1 MRQSY
6 SRMAQAER
14 ALGINRA
21 LQRSLRQQ
29 LEVINAALEEVERE
43 WLAAASAT
51 ETMLRGAEEEG
62 HSREEREDDTTYLS
76 QLQEMVQRHKPM
88 QDESWT
94 KHEEQRLLVSVD
106 AHQGHHWESVASIV
120 GRPSLQCLLHYQ
132 RALNCALL
140 RSNWTAEEDA
150 NLIAA
155 REELG
160 NGDWQAIASRV
171 TGRTRTQCRERW
183 VKSLAPATIKGKWT
197 ADEEQRLALA
207 VKAYGTDWRRL
218 APHVPSR
225 TDAQC
230 REKWVNVLSPQL
242 RKADWTPDEDSM
254 LKEAVA
260 RLGVGNWAAVARSLP
275 TKRTDSQCYRRWKNV
290 LADVDE
296 THAASSARAVRHGA
310 LPRVNA
316 ATAKL
321 DATDFFLTLVE

>member
-1 MRQSY
+1 M
-6 SRMAQAER
+6 AER
-14 ALGINRA
+14 ALAANRA
-21 LQRSLRQQ
+21 LQSSLRQQ
-29 LEVINAALEEVERE
+29 LELINGALEEVERE
-43 WLAAASAT
+43 WRAAASAT
-51 ETMLRGAEEEG
+51 ETMMCGGEEAGHDQEEG
-62 HSREEREDDTTYLS
+62 EGYTTYLS
-76 QLQEMVQRHKPM
+76 ELQDIVQRHKPM

-106 AHQGHHWESVASIV
+106 AHHGHHWESVASIV
-120 GRPSLQCLLHYQ
+120 GRPALQCLLHYQ

-155 REELG
+155 CEELG
-160 NGDWQAIASRV
+160 NGDWQVVASRV
-171 TGRTRTQCRERW
+171 PGRTRTQCRERW
-183 VKSLAPATIKGKWT
+183 VKSLAPATVKGKWT
-197 ADEEQRLALA
+197 TDEEQRLALA

-242 RKADWTPDEDSM
+242 TKADWTSDEDSM
-254 LKEAVA
+254 LKSAVA

-275 TKRTDSQCYRRWKNV
+275 TNRTDSQCYRRWKNV
-290 LADVDE
+290 LAGVDE

-316 ATAKL
+316 AIAKL
-321 DATDFFLTLVE
+321 DAADFFLTLVE